1 MRTQLRFEFGVV
13 VLFEYVDVRDGKEVG
28 EKLSRLVRVVGV
40 VARDGA
46 ELVELLDDVEELVI
60 WLVRVV
66 VGVHVRVDV
75 VRRVYRAVRVLRE
88 LRWFSVV

>member
-1 MRTQLRFEFGVV
+1 MTSAG
-13 VLFEYVDVRDGKEVG
+13 YVDVRDGKEVG